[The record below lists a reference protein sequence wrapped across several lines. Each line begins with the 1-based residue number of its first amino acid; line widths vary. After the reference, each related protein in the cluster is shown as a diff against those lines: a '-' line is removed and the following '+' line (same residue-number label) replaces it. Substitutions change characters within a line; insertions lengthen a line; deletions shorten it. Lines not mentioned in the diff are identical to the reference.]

1 MSSSKDPDLK
11 KIIGIVSNLFTSNFN
26 EGAIKGIIKY
36 IQKMNMDITDP
47 EYGIAIVLRYDCRI
61 LKLLIRIID
70 EYTHGFMESFPDEI
84 IDNHENSRNKMII
97 MIVAYL
103 ANYRNHFQNSV
114 KCVIREIEIH
124 LHHNL
129 NLLRLQYDFSKKPWN
144 EDAKDLRDWY
154 IKSFMDAGFI
164 LWQDP
169 IIGCLDDYIAYLG
182 N

>member
-1 MSSSKDPDLK
+1 MRTFKQYRK
-11 KIIGIVSNLFTSNFN
+11 YQIIGP
-26 EGAIKGIIKY
+26 K
-36 IQKMNMDITDP
+36 D
-47 EYGIAIVLRYDCRI
+47 
-61 LKLLIRIID
+61 
-70 EYTHGFMESFPDEI
+70 
-84 IDNHENSRNKMII
+84 
-97 MIVAYL
+97 
-103 ANYRNHFQNSV
+103 
-114 KCVIREIEIH
+114 
-124 LHHNL
+124 NL